1 MKTKSQ
7 LKAQALNKAAERE
20 RRTAE
25 GLKRWECWGTPEQ
38 IKLLKDDLLFYR
50 LHGGK
55 VKGSSVQAR
64 HK

>member
-1 MKTKSQ
+1 MKTPAQ
-7 LKAQALNKAAERE
+7 RKAAALNKAAERE

-25 GLKRWECWGTPEQ
+25 GLKRWECWATPEQ

-55 VKGSSVQAR
+55 VKGSS
-64 HK
+64 